1 MNAMTLSMTGEP
13 AMAAPC
19 FPWLNWGRALPI
31 GAAQRSAPTRLFTAT
46 CRIDGEDYEIEIF
59 HACHA
64 TSRSEVLGRVSQ
76 RIPAK
81 HLGLVEVVDGID
93 VDHPIVRRIVP
104 EALRDRLAEIGDCC
118 PNWRSLE
125 TGGDIHIV
133 ERRGG

>member
-1 MNAMTLSMTGEP
+1 MPEQRFEALR
-13 AMAAPC
+13 
-19 FPWLNWGRALPI
+19 RALRP
-31 GAAQRSAPTRLFTAT
+31 RRRLIAVGF
-46 CRIDGEDYEIEIF
+46 EIEIF

-64 TSRSEVLGRVSQ
+64 TSRSEVVARVAQ
-76 RIPAK
+76 RMPAK

-104 EALRDRLAEIGDCC
+104 EALRERLAEIGDCC